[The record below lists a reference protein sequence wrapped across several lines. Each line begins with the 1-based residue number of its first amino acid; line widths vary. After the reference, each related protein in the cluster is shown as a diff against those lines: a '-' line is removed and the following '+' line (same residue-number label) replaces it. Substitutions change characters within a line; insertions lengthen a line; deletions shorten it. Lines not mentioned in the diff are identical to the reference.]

1 MDLIIFFI
9 SLHYITFM
17 RYLVLLKYSVSFS
30 CLFSFAW
37 IFHYLNERKGIKS
50 NSYEMFNCLSVN
62 SMQWL
67 TCAFS
72 CTMTVHSPSFIHG
85 MLAIYFLSKNVLKI
99 DFWAV
104 LLINSLFKGANVVKY
119 KLENEKEMIRH
130 ERNETDIL
138 DNNKG
143 NFNIHYISFWSKLK
157 YFLGRHYFVCYDCE
171 QYDEFKH
178 VCTFS
183 LVLFFALSFSLF
195 FKTHMVVFFL
205 YLLAFR
211 YRSSISINL
220 LEFAKEMIHFG
231 AEQIEWA
238 LSHFTV

>member
-1 MDLIIFFI
+1 
-9 SLHYITFM
+9 
-17 RYLVLLKYSVSFS
+17 
-30 CLFSFAW
+30 
-37 IFHYLNERKGIKS
+37 
-50 NSYEMFNCLSVN
+50 
-62 SMQWL
+62 MQWL

-171 QYDEFKH
+171 QYDEFKIAKT
-178 VCTFS
+178 CMYFFFGS
-183 LVLFFALSFSLF
+183 LFRSFFFTLFQNTYGCFFSLF
-195 FKTHMVVFFL
+195 ACIPIPLFDFDKFARICKRDDPFWGWTNWVSAFSFYCLNQFYLVQISKTHYIDMLIMVTLTESLGILRYIL
-205 YLLAFR
+205 Y
-211 YRSSISINL
+211 
-220 LEFAKEMIHFG
+220 
-231 AEQIEWA
+231 
-238 LSHFTV
+238 T